1 MNGWNLQHLK
11 DDSQTDLCSDPAAPG
26 IQLSENSS
34 VVPHLVF
41 RDGNPN
47 PVLPSRSPAFFFD
60 HGIDL
65 RSVGQGRPGQVRSP
79 LASRWRQCSVGFDVG
94 KHSVNY
100 ILFLLAT
107 MGSSKHISILGTK
120 KKLFQVKLNDI
131 TSCYLSEA
139 ILVKASLVKQGTT
152 PQTCSNPKRFTWIP
166 CLLPWKLGKASVAS
180 LKHIFWPTCAS
191 YCCSDVWWSFARFE
205 CLKNIRVVQLEEK
218 H

>member
-1 MNGWNLQHLK
+1 MLWHFFEHRSSMEAILAFNSLYPKQITNKKFKHSCERLESSTLK

-152 PQTCSNPKRFTWIP
+152 PQTCSNPKRFT
-166 CLLPWKLGKASVAS
+166 
-180 LKHIFWPTCAS
+180 
-191 YCCSDVWWSFARFE
+191 
-205 CLKNIRVVQLEEK
+205 
-218 H
+218 